1 VTEFLSISFTLRLV
15 ASIVFS
21 RRLHVCK
28 LHGKVA
34 IVTGG
39 GRGIGRAIAEAY
51 ADNGAMVVVTAAVQK
66 DEIEETASK
75 IDGTAILADI
85 TRPDD
90 VQKLVD
96 AVIGE
101 FGRIDILVN
110 NAARGMLFVNE
121 SFLTEPKPF
130 WESDP
135 DSWQMVINTN
145 VTGTY
150 LVTRAVIPQM
160 LKQKSGRIINISINH
175 ETMKR
180 IGFSPYGPSKAAL
193 ESMSVIWAQELAG
206 TGITLNTLLPG
217 GATLTGM
224 IPPDFP
230 EDKKQ
235 ALLKPDIVAPAAVY
249 LASDEAENV
258 NGQRIIAV
266 EWNKE
271 PGIKD

>member
-1 VTEFLSISFTLRLV
+1 MFK
-15 ASIVFS
+15 
-21 RRLHVCK
+21 K

-51 ADNGAMVVVTAAVQK
+51 ANNGAKVVVTAALQK
-66 DEIEETASK
+66 DEIDETALK
-75 IDGTAILADI
+75 INGKAILADI
-85 TRPDD
+85 TKPDD

-96 AVIGE
+96 SVMAE

-110 NAARGMLFVNE
+110 NAARGMRFVNE

-130 WESDP
+130 WEADA
-135 DSWQMVINTN
+135 DSWQMVIHTN
-145 VTGTY
+145 VNGTY
-150 LVTRAVIPQM
+150 LMTKAVIPQM
-160 LKQKSGRIINISINH
+160 LIQKFGRIINISINL

-193 ESMSVIWAQELAG
+193 ESMSIIWAQELAG
-206 TGITLNTLLPG
+206 TGITLNILLPG

-224 IPPDFP
+224 IPPSFP

-235 ALLKPDIVAPAAVY
+235 NLLRPDIVGPAAIY
-249 LASDEAENV
+249 LASDEAENI
-258 NGQRIIAV
+258 NGQRIIAA

-271 PGIKD
+271 HGINS

>member
-1 VTEFLSISFTLRLV
+1 MSD
-15 ASIVFS
+15 
-21 RRLHVCK
+21 K

-51 ADNGAMVVVTAAVQK
+51 ANNGAKVVVTAAVQK
-66 DEIEETASK
+66 DEIDETALK
-75 IDGTAILADI
+75 INGKAILADI
-85 TRPDD
+85 TKPDD

-96 AVIGE
+96 SIIAE

-110 NAARGMLFVNE
+110 NAARGMRFVNE

-130 WESDP
+130 WEADA
-135 DSWQMVINTN
+135 DSWQMIINTN
-145 VTGTY
+145 VNGTY
-150 LVTRAVIPQM
+150 LVTKTVIPQM
-160 LKQKSGRIINISINH
+160 LKQKSGRIINISINL

-180 IGFSPYGPSKAAL
+180 TGFSPYGPSKAAL
-193 ESMSVIWAQELAG
+193 ESMSIIWAQELAG
-206 TGITLNTLLPG
+206 TGITLNILLPG

-224 IPPDFP
+224 IPPTFP

-235 ALLKPDIVAPAAVY
+235 NLLKPEIVAPAAVF
-249 LASDEAENV
+249 LASDEAENI

-271 PGIKD
+271 HGINI

>member
-1 VTEFLSISFTLRLV
+1 MFK
-15 ASIVFS
+15 
-21 RRLHVCK
+21 K

-51 ADNGAMVVVTAAVQK
+51 ANNGAKVVVTAALQK
-66 DEIEETASK
+66 DEIDETALK
-75 IDGTAILADI
+75 INGKAILADI
-85 TRPDD
+85 TKPDD

-96 AVIGE
+96 SVIAE

-110 NAARGMLFVNE
+110 NAARGMRFVNE
-121 SFLTEPKPF
+121 SFMTEPKPF
-130 WESDP
+130 WEADA
-135 DSWQMVINTN
+135 DNWQMVIHTN
-145 VTGTY
+145 VNGTY
-150 LVTRAVIPQM
+150 LITKAVIPQM
-160 LKQKSGRIINISINH
+160 LKQKSGRIINISINL
-175 ETMKR
+175 ETMQRK
-180 IGFSPYGPSKAAL
+180 GFTPYGPSKAAL
-193 ESMSVIWAQELAG
+193 ESMSTIWAQELAG

-224 IPPDFP
+224 IPPSFP

-235 ALLKPDIVAPAAVY
+235 ELLKPDIVAPAAVY

-266 EWNKE
+266 EWNKAHGFN
-271 PGIKD
+271 P